1 MSIAVP
7 VILLLLVAGLT
18 FYAFMR
24 ASPAAIARSLR
35 LIGPALLGIFGLG
48 MLLLGKAAIGGMLIS
63 SAMAWL
69 GANRFSGRT
78 APTPGQRS
86 RVRSAMLEMEL
97 DHDSGQ
103 IEGGVLAGQYQNEKL
118 ADLSLEKLMILHDEC
133 AADEESLR
141 LLETYLDSRFPGW
154 RERFDANDSAR
165 HGGPSH
171 TSGMTKEEAYEILGL
186 EAEASAVQIR
196 EAHRRLMQRVHPDVG
211 GSSFLAARINEAK
224 DVLLSKHG

>member
-7 VILLLLVAGLT
+7 VILLLLMAGMS

-35 LIGPALLGIFGLG
+35 LVGPAVLGIFGVG
-48 MLLLGKAAIGGMLIS
+48 MLLLGKAAIGSMLIS
-63 SAMAWL
+63 SALAWL
-69 GANRFSGRT
+69 GTNRVRGR
-78 APTPGQRS
+78 AKPTPGQRS
-86 RVRSAMLEMEL
+86 RVRSAALEMEL
-97 DHDSGQ
+97 DHDSGRL
-103 IEGGVLAGQYQNEKL
+103 EGEVLVGQFRGERL
-118 ADLSLEKLMILHDEC
+118 ADLSLENLLALHAEC

-141 LLETYLDSRFPGW
+141 LLETYLDGRFPAW
-154 RERFDANDSAR
+154 RERLDADHGPR
-165 HGGPSH
+165 HGGPGR
-171 TSGMTKEEAYEILGL
+171 TGGMTKEEAYEILGL
-186 EAEASAVQIR
+186 EAGASAAQIR